1 MAFMCRKLSP
11 DPTAVLLDIARAV
24 SSTLN
29 LQELLK
35 LIAQQ
40 TATACGADVCSIFL
54 SRRPLAQPQETI
66 TLTDAEHAR

>member
-1 MAFMCRKLSP
+1 MTDHP

-35 LIAQQ
+35 LIAQW
-40 TATACGADVCSIFL
+40 TATACGGADVCSIFL
-54 SRRPLAQPQETI
+54 PRRPLAEIHETT
-66 TLTDAEHAR
+66 TLADAEHAR